1 MEFAAADKQLANST
15 AKTVD
20 SNNSNTNGVYA
31 FAGKTW
37 GEIKDCVAKGF
48 KITPMNGTQRD
59 VFFSQTHKGSNKPTS
74 GETDLGALTN
84 DLLLSEAEMKSST
97 NYSSFNTDLWNIEDN
112 KIPTL
117 KHYYTLTS
125 SAE

>member
-1 MEFAAADKQLANST
+1 
-15 AKTVD
+15 
-20 SNNSNTNGVYA
+20 
-31 FAGKTW
+31 
-37 GEIKDCVAKGF
+37 
-48 KITPMNGTQRD
+48 MNGAQRD

-97 NYSSFNTDLWNIEDN
+97 NYSSFDTDLWNIEDN